1 LAALKQGL
9 ADNGMTAVR
18 DYVLEARFA
27 EGDYDRFPALAR
39 DLQQA
44 NVSIIVP
51 STIAAVR
58 AAQQLSPPIPVVMP
72 AINDP
77 VGTGLIASLA
87 RSGGHTTGMATLH
100 EDVTPKL
107 LEFLGLLVPRA
118 TALAALYNPANP
130 SNVAF
135 LQRLRSEGADRGIS
149 LSEFAFKPSLEWE
162 GTFSALMARQ
172 PDALQILAD
181 SALLEYANRIAAL
194 ALTQHLPTLCSVA
207 DIAEDGVLL
216 AYGSSHSELH
226 RRSAYYVKRI
236 LNGAIPSDLLP
247 VEQATRISLSINLA
261 TAKALS
267 LDVPAQL
274 LARADEVIE

>member
-87 RSGGHTTGMATLH
+87 RPGGHTTGMATLH

-149 LSEFAFKPSLEWE
+149 LSEFAFKPSPMG

-236 LNGAIPSDLLP
+236 LNGAIPSDLP

>member
-1 LAALKQGL
+1 
-9 ADNGMTAVR
+9 MTAVR

-87 RSGGHTTGMATLH
+87 RPGGHTTGMATLH

-149 LSEFAFKPSLEWE
+149 LSEFAFKPSPMG

-236 LNGAIPSDLLP
+236 LNGAIPSDLP